1 MDKAKYSLSGF
12 GVKLWNEI
20 PYYIRDLPRQNFLKT
35 LHNLLLN
42 ILQNENDYIETPMI
56 TKKKIDF

>member
-1 MDKAKYSLSGF
+1 MDKVKYSLSGF
-12 GVKLWNEI
+12 GIKLWNEI
-20 PYYIRDLPRQNFLKT
+20 PHYIRDLPRKNVLKT

-56 TKKKIDF
+56 AKKMISS